1 MTLLDPL
8 WLLLCAPV
16 MLAWWR
22 FRARRRVLAAIR
34 LGVYAAL
41 VLAIC
46 GPRIVMRRPG
56 GTIIVVADRSQS
68 MPVNAAATQ
77 REAIGLL
84 RGGMRAGDQLRVV
97 GFGVDPTVEAEG
109 SDLFTLTI
117 DDSASNLGRAIAKAS
132 SLVEEGR
139 PARLLVLSDGRA
151 TDGSGPAEAARAASR
166 KLAIDY
172 RWMGRS
178 AGSDLAIDDLIAPA
192 SVGRGESFLI
202 HASVHAPTIET
213 IQYELRRGD
222 HLVSRGSAQASPEG
236 VRLSFRDSSDGEGSL
251 DYVLSVSGAADDPV
265 PENNRARLLIGTR
278 ESSRLLVVSATP
290 DDGLARLL
298 ASSGIE
304 VDRRGPGEV
313 DGSLEALARY
323 DAVIIENSPIQDLGL
338 NAAENIA
345 LLVRERGLGL
355 MMTGGRRSFAAGGYF
370 ESPLDKVLPV
380 SMELRSEFRKTRV
393 AVVVAM
399 DRSGSMAAPVAGGRT
414 KMELAGSAAARV
426 LELLTPFDMFG
437 AIAIDSVAHTI
448 VEIGPAGE
456 AMGDATRLRRL
467 DAGGGGIY
475 VYVALR
481 AAAKMVLDADAGTRH
496 IILFADAADS
506 EEPGAYRELL
516 GELRAAG
523 VTVSVVGL
531 GTPHDVDAE
540 LLRDIAALGGGREF
554 FTNDAQLLPELFTQ
568 DVVAVARGAIIDS
581 PTPLRATAD
590 LSALLERNPGPL
602 PTAGGYNP
610 LFLKPGAT
618 QGIQTVDE
626 YAAPFLSFWN
636 VGLGR
641 SIAHAGEA
649 NGGLTGELAQWPG
662 YGALWT
668 GLAHVLAGQRS
679 RLGPSMVAR
688 QSVREGVARIEL
700 YVDSEAVGGLAP
712 PLVRLVRRASS
723 GATTV
728 EQIVMQFDAPDRL
741 VAEVPMH
748 GEDVIVPTID
758 LGDGRREP
766 LAPAT
771 LPYSP
776 EFRPSDELA
785 GRRLLALLAQ
795 RTGGRERG
803 ELTSIWSDLP
813 ESISLFA
820 LQSWLFSLAIVL
832 LVLEVAERRVG
843 VLVGV
848 WSLGRSS
855 HRSNKAI
862 ASSAAARS
870 PSKERRER
878 PTVTDPPTPRQAS
891 VLPEQ
896 RPVAPP
902 SPAAAGDESR
912 GSVVDAMR
920 SLHRRK

>member
-8 WLLLCAPV
+8 WLLLGAPV

-22 FRARRRVLAAIR
+22 FRARSRALAAVRFGIY
-34 LGVYAAL
+34 VAL
-41 VLAIC
+41 ILAIC
-46 GPRIVMRRPG
+46 GPRLVMRRPG
-56 GTIIVVADRSQS
+56 GTIVVVADRSQS

-84 RGGMRAGDQLRVV
+84 RDSMRASDQLRVV
-97 GFGVDPTVEAEG
+97 GFGVEPVVEAEVG
-109 SDLFTLTI
+109 DAFALSI
-117 DDSASNLGRAIAKAS
+117 DDSASNLGRAIAKAI
-132 SLVEEGR
+132 SLVEAGR
-139 PARLLVLSDGRA
+139 PARLLVLSDGHA
-151 TDGSGPAEAARAASR
+151 TDGSAPAEAALAAS
-166 KLAIDY
+166 KNLAVDY
-172 RWMGRS
+172 RWMGRPS
-178 AGSDLAIDDLIAPA
+178 GNDLAIDGLIAPA
-192 SVGRGESFLI
+192 SVVRGESFLI
-202 HASVHAPTIET
+202 HASVRAPTIET
-213 IQYELRRGD
+213 VRYELRRGD
-222 HLVSRGSAQASPEG
+222 HLVARGSAQASPQG
-236 VRLSFRDSSDGEGSL
+236 VRLSFRDSSAGEGSL
-251 DYVLSVSGAADDPV
+251 DYVLTVSGEADDPV

-278 ESSRLLVVSATP
+278 ESSRLLLVSATP

-304 VDRRGPGEV
+304 VDRRGPGEA
-313 DGSLEALARY
+313 DGSLESLARY
-323 DAVIIENSPIQDLGL
+323 DAVIIENSPIQDIGL
-338 NAAENIA
+338 AAAENIA

-399 DRSGSMAAPVAGGRT
+399 DRSGSMAVPVAGGRT

-426 LELLTPFDMFG
+426 LELLTPFDLFG
-437 AIAIDSVAHTI
+437 AIAIDSEPRTI

-456 AMGDATRLRRL
+456 AQADATRLRRL

-481 AAAKMVLDADAGTRH
+481 AAARMVLEADAGTRH
-496 IILFADAADS
+496 IILFADAADA

-516 GELRAAG
+516 GELREAG

-531 GTPHDVDAE
+531 GTPRDVDAE
-540 LLRDIAALGGGREF
+540 LLRDIAARGGGREF
-554 FTNDAQLLPELFTQ
+554 FTDDAKMLPELFTQ
-568 DVVAVARGAIIDS
+568 DVVAVARGAMIDS
-581 PTPLRATAD
+581 PTPLRATGD
-590 LSALLERNPGPL
+590 LTALLERNPGPL
-602 PTAGGYNP
+602 PPAGGYNP

-626 YAAPFLSFWN
+626 YGAPFLSFWN

-641 SIAHAGEA
+641 SIAYAGEA
-649 NGGLTGELAQWPG
+649 NGVLTGDLAQWPD
-662 YGALWT
+662 YGALWA
-668 GLAHVLAGQRS
+668 GLAHALAGQRS

-700 YVDSEAVGGLAP
+700 YVDPEAAAGLAP
-712 PLVRLVRRASS
+712 PMVRIVRRASS
-723 GATTV
+723 GATSV
-728 EQIVMQFDAPDRL
+728 EQTPMQFDAPDRL
-741 VAEVPMH
+741 VAEVAMH

-776 EFRPSDELA
+776 EFRPSDESA
-785 GRRLLALLAQ
+785 GRRLLALLAD

-813 ESISLFA
+813 ESIRIFA
-820 LQSWLFSLAIVL
+820 LQPWLFSLAIVL
-832 LVLEVAERRVG
+832 LILEVAERRVG
-843 VLVGV
+843 VLAGV
-848 WSLGRSS
+848 RSLRRSVS
-855 HRSNKAI
+855 GSN
-862 ASSAAARS
+862 ASNTAAAS
-870 PSKERRER
+870 PSKGRRER
-878 PTVTDPPTPRQAS
+878 PSEPRTPAPKRAPPQPG
-891 VLPEQ
+891 Q
-896 RPVAPP
+896 RPAAPP
-902 SPAAAGDESR
+902 SSVATTDESR
-912 GSVVDAMR
+912 GSVLDAMR